1 MAGNVSLKA
10 RNLKSSVEPEM
21 FTYPPIDEQILD
33 LIRNRN
39 EFIVLGHISP
49 DGDCLSSQMAMNSLL
64 LKMGKTVHLAN
75 AGPFDRSEISHLRA
89 DFLAHIDQELKDR
102 NPIAI
107 VVDCSAPERLG
118 HLAEEIKDLTTIIFD
133 HHSSGEQF
141 GTYRYIIP
149 RSVSTTLIIMQLY
162 KALDVEISQEVA
174 EHLFF
179 GFATDSGFFRFI
191 NAYRGETLRLA
202 AELVDLGVSPNIMN
216 DRMTGGKSLG
226 YVKYL
231 GKLIDR
237 SESYFDGKLMISS
250 SCLDDSKTYVTT
262 DKPSDSLYALLL
274 SVQGVEVV
282 LFFKELE
289 GGKTEV
295 GFRSSHQSIVDVGAL
310 AERFG
315 GGGHKK
321 AAGVTMAN
329 DIKTVRK
336 QLIDAVG
343 ELLKK

>member
-1 MAGNVSLKA
+1 MFSTERCQRL
-10 RNLKSSVEPEM
+10 SVEPEM
-21 FTYPPIDEQILD
+21 FSYPPIDEQILD
-33 LIRNRN
+33 LIRSRD

-64 LKMGKTVHLAN
+64 LKMGKTVHMAN

-89 DFLAHIDQELKDR
+89 DFLSHIDKELYDR
-102 NPIAI
+102 SPIAV
-107 VVDCSAPERLG
+107 VVDCSSPERLG
-118 HLAEEIKDLTTIIFD
+118 HLAQEIEGLVTIIFD
-133 HHSSGEQF
+133 HHSSGELF
-141 GTYRYIIP
+141 GTHRYIVH

-162 KALDVEISQEVA
+162 KALDVEISQEIA

-202 AELVDLGVSPNIMN
+202 AELVDLGVSPNTMA

-237 SESYFDGKLMISS
+237 SESHFDGRLMVSS
-250 SCLDDSKTYVTT
+250 SCLSDRDAFITT
-262 DKPSDSLYALLL
+262 DKPSDSLYAMLL

-295 GFRSSHQSIVDVGAL
+295 GFRSSHQSTIDVGGL

-321 AAGVTMAN
+321 AAGATVQN
-329 DIKTVRK
+329 DIKVVRQ

-343 ELLKK
+343 ELLSE